1 MHSPIPLHLE
11 GEDKVG
17 TLTIGQEALESFL
30 YMGALKQGAQNKEVP
45 GNLFLLVPFLRDSQN
60 IRGGNAVR
68 LRVVCYLGF
77 PSSEA
82 LN

>member
-11 GEDKVG
+11 WEDKVG
-17 TLTIGQEALESFL
+17 TLTIGQEALESFP
-30 YMGALKQGAQNKEVP
+30 YVGALEQRVQNKEAP
-45 GNLFLLVPFLRDSQN
+45 GNLLLLVPFLRDSQN
-60 IRGGNAVR
+60 IRGGNAAR